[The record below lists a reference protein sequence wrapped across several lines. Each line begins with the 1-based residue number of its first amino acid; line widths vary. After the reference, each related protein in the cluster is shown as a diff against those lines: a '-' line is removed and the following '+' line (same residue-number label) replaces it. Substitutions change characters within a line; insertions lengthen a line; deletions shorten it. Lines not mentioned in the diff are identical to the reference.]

1 MKHRHLIL
9 FIVCVVVAF
18 LSACTSAPKYRAD
31 LPPVKIGRATAEDI
45 GRFGESF
52 TTNPYLEPR
61 TTIRGKL
68 NEFFV
73 AKINLNLSA
82 KTAISIIAEMKAAD
96 GSVAAKACARDDFL
110 FYWDSITSGEPSND
124 YKTQKK
130 ITNISRSCVPYFEF
144 REGAGQTTYFI
155 PFVGKN
161 PIPRPATVY
170 IQVTAGQAEPCVY
183 TFTLE

>member
-1 MKHRHLIL
+1 MKHRHLVL
-9 FIVCVVVAF
+9 FIVGIVGIL

-31 LPPVKIGRATAEDI
+31 LPPVKISRATAEEI
-45 GRFGESF
+45 GRFGENF

-68 NEFFV
+68 NEFFI
-73 AKINLNLSA
+73 AKVMLNLPA
-82 KTAISIIAEMKAAD
+82 KAKVSVIAEMKSAD
-96 GSVAAKACARDDFL
+96 GAVAAKAYARDDFIA
-110 FYWDSITSGEPSND
+110 FWDSVTSSEPGND
-124 YKTQKK
+124 YKIQRR

-144 REGAGQTTYFI
+144 RESAGQTTYFI

-161 PIPRPATVY
+161 PIPRPANVY

>member
-9 FIVCVVVAF
+9 FIVGIVGIL
-18 LSACTSAPKYRAD
+18 LSACTSAPKYRTD
-31 LPPVKIGRATAEDI
+31 LPPVRISRATAENI
-45 GRFGESF
+45 GRYGAGFA
-52 TTNPYLEPR
+52 TNPYLEPR

-68 NEFFV
+68 NEFFI
-73 AKINLNLSA
+73 AKVELNLPA
-82 KTAISIIAEMKAAD
+82 KASVSIIAEMKSAD
-96 GSVAAKACARDDFL
+96 GSAAAKAYARDGFIA
-110 FYWDSITSGEPSND
+110 FWDSVTSGEPDND
-124 YKTQKK
+124 YKTEKK